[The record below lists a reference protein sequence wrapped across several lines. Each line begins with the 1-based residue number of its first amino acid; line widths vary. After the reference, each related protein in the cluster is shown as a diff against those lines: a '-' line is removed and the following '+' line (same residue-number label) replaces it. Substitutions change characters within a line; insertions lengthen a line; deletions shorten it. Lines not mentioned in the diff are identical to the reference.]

1 MWKMKF
7 EADMVIMGLY
17 KAFQPEFNAE
27 LPTKDKMAF
36 DLTDDIKK
44 KQHNAVKKNQKTLM
58 QLVLSFNNV
67 SLLNK
72 LSCKKVGTRSIGQP
86 ERPTTSCRY

>member
-7 EADMVIMGLY
+7 EADMVMKGLY

-27 LPTKDKMAF
+27 LPTKEKIVFELMDGTEKKEHDAAKM
-36 DLTDDIKK
+36 
-44 KQHNAVKKNQKTLM
+44 NQKEMM
-58 QLVLSFNNV
+58 QLALSFNNV

-72 LSCKKVGTRSIGQP
+72 LNCKK
-86 ERPTTSCRY
+86 CRDKAN